1 MGYPSHIMNA
11 PARQT
16 PVRVATELRT
26 RGNGLSDRIGQALE
40 ETRRLEDEIRLLEE
54 ALGPLQAR
62 LDAAVR
68 PLVEAVI
75 QARRDLV
82 VLVERRIRS
91 AGPRDRRLMRDAT
104 ELLHHLASDLQ
115 ERFGIVVRAV
125 AEAREDDDPDEEDGS
140 WDHESWT
147 RPEPSPDRPGP
158 APRPARRPLVDP
170 ESAARGIYRNLA
182 RELHPDKTRDAAERD
197 RRTSLMQDLTS
208 AWRDRDFPALL
219 GLLHLHGSDAVKSD
233 SLDEPT
239 LKATLQGVEETRDR
253 LRLRQRNL
261 RHQGLPGGVVDW
273 MPLVRDPK
281 LFEKVLRREKRVPR
295 EELEQM
301 LRIKALFARPG
312 GLEEFLDEVPWQDWP
327 AVL

>member
-1 MGYPSHIMNA
+1 MNA
-11 PARQT
+11 PAKQI
-16 PVRVATELRT
+16 PVRVATEVRAP
-26 RGNGLSDRIGQALE
+26 GNSLSDRIGLALE

-54 ALGPLQAR
+54 ALGPMQAR

-82 VLVERRIRS
+82 GLVERRIRS
-91 AGPRDRRLMRDAT
+91 AGPRERRLVRDAT

-125 AEAREDDDPDEEDGS
+125 AEACEDEDCDEEGGA
-140 WDHESWT
+140 WDHESWA
-147 RPEPSPDRPGP
+147 RPEPPPDRPGP
-158 APRPARRPLVDP
+158 ATRAARRAPVDP
-170 ESAARGIYRNLA
+170 EAAARGIYRNLA
-182 RELHPDKTRDAAERD
+182 RELHPDKTRDATERD

-219 GLLHLHGSDAVKSD
+219 QLLHLHGSEAAKSD

-239 LKATLQGVEETRDR
+239 LKATLQGVEQTRDR
-253 LRLRQRNL
+253 LRLRLRNL

-301 LRIKALFARPG
+301 LRLKALFARPG

-327 AVL
+327 SVI